1 MEFETVIGL
10 EVHAQMKT
18 RSKIFCGCSTAFGA
32 PPNTQTC
39 PVCLGMP
46 GSLPVLNRQVVENG
60 IKLALAVDAQI
71 NRENRFAR
79 KNYFYPDLPKG
90 YQISQFELPI
100 AEHGRLEIEVN
111 GEKKTIGI
119 TRAHMEEDAG
129 KLIHDEREPKS
140 YVDLNRTGTPL
151 LEIVSEPDLRSPE
164 EAAAYL
170 KQLHAIVRCLD
181 ICDGNMQEGSFRCDA
196 NISLRPRGQAK
207 LGTRTEL
214 KNMNSFRNVQLALEY
229 EERRQRDILLD
240 GGAVTQATLLWNPD
254 TNRTEAM
261 RGKEEAH
268 DYRYFPDP
276 DLVPVVID
284 EAWIER
290 LRQSLPEL
298 PKQRRLRFIEQLG
311 LPDEAAAILTA
322 SRELADYFEQV
333 CAAFNNPKKVSN
345 FICTELLREYAPD
358 QFSTCP
364 FAPQQIATLLK
375 MEEEGTISGKI
386 VKIVF
391 AEMIAKAD
399 KANERTANTADL
411 TLPLFD
417 FSATLSNPAF
427 DPEQIVKEKGLV
439 QMSDEGELL
448 AAVQAVVAAN
458 PEQAQQYRDG
468 KTKVMGFLVGQL
480 MKQTKGKAN
489 PQMANKLLAEELK

>member
-18 RSKIFCGCSTAFGA
+18 KSKIFCGCSTEFGA

-196 NISLRPRGQAK
+196 NISLRPRGQEK

-240 GGAVTQATLLWNPD
+240 GGSVTQATLLWNPD

-290 LRQSLPEL
+290 MRQSLPEL
-298 PKQRRLRFIEQLG
+298 PKQRQLRFIEMLRKPQT
-311 LPDEAAAILTA
+311 DECVLEEVARVLVS
-322 SRELADYFEQV
+322 SRELADFFEDV
-333 CAAFNNPKKVSN
+333 CKQLSAVHPLAVAN
-345 FICTELLREYAPD
+345 FIMTELLREYSPE
-358 QFSTCP
+358 QFSECRVTS
-364 FAPQQIATLLK
+364 QQLAKLLT
-375 MEEEGTISGKI
+375 MQAEGTISGKI
-386 VKIVF
+386 AKTVF
-391 AEMIAKAD
+391 AEMLASG
-399 KANERTANTADL
+399 TA
-411 TLPLFD
+411 
-417 FSATLSNPAF
+417 
-427 DPEQIVKEKGLV
+427 PEQIVKEKGLV

-458 PEQAQQYRDG
+458 PEQVQQYHEG

-489 PQMANKLLAEELK
+489 PQLANKLLLEALGQV